1 MREKERE
8 RKIEREREKQRKLGR
23 KDRGPSPV
31 HSAIAMQTL
40 ISEGAPTLGG
50 VGGRGGRDERERG
63 SRGRERGRTEGPA
76 QSTAS
81 VPTLIRPSGLAAI
94 PPQD

>member
-8 RKIEREREKQRKLGR
+8 RKIEREREREAEKTREEGPRAQ
-23 KDRGPSPV
+23 PSPQRDR
-31 HSAIAMQTL
+31 HADPDFRRRSNF
-40 ISEGAPTLGG
+40 G
-50 VGGRGGRDERERG
+50 GGRDERERG